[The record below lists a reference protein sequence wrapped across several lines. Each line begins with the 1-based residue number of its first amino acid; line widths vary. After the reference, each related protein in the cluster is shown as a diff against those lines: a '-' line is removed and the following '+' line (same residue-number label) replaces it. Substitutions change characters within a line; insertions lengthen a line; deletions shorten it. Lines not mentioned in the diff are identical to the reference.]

1 MLNNLVELSLR
12 YKFLVL
18 VAFGVVAFLGWR
30 AVTTVPIDAF
40 PDVTPVQVNIYTESP
55 GLAAEDVE
63 QLLTFPVE
71 SGMAGLQGVE
81 EIRSVSLFGLSY
93 VAVYFED
100 DMDIYFVRR
109 LVMERLQEV
118 ADRIPE
124 GYGTPEMGPNTS
136 GLGQVFWYTV
146 ERVDQALEGTDTEGA
161 TSAQT
166 PGRGGSASSTGTAG
180 AGVTAAGGGSAEQ
193 ARAIAELMDL
203 RTLQDWSVRLIL
215 RTAPGVDDVLS
226 WGGQERQYQVVV
238 DPLRLIKYGLS
249 LRQLI
254 EAVERNNGQVGG
266 QYIDQGPEQYL
277 VRGLGLVHDERDIG
291 NIVIKVEDGT
301 PVYVRDVAEVVQGP
315 ALRFGEVTRDGREV
329 VLGMTLARIGEN
341 AKDVVDAVKKKAAIV
356 ASALPEGVVLRPVY
370 ERTDLVEKAV
380 DTAVRALVEGSILV
394 AIVLFLFLGE
404 LRSALVVISA
414 LPLAMLIAFIF
425 MGEVGLSANLM
436 SLAGLAIGIGMM
448 VDGAVV
454 MVENSFRIMAERRA
468 EGATVNRTAA
478 VLAAAREVA
487 NPVAFA
493 ILIII
498 VVFLPLFSLQG
509 LEGKLFKPMAFNI
522 SFAMAGSLLL
532 TLTLIPVLA
541 ALILKPKVERD
552 TWLVAGIKRGY
563 MPLLRWSLA
572 HKKTVGLSAILA
584 LVASLALFPLLGKEF
599 MPQLQEGSIMWR
611 VTSIPSASLD
621 ESIAV
626 SKRIEEALS
635 AFPEVETTL
644 AMIGR
649 AQKGETADVNYME
662 IYTGLKSKE
671 HWTHG
676 SIEALADTMR
686 ERLEAVVPTAVIA
699 FTQPIQM
706 RVEELISGVRAT
718 LAIKLYGEDLS
729 ELDRLSEQIKG
740 VVAQVPGVADLSLE
754 ANLGKPQI
762 RIQVDR
768 MRLARYG
775 MNADEVLTVVRNGI
789 GNEPV
794 STLIDGVRRF
804 DITVRLPDANKETV
818 ESIGAIPLRT
828 GDGAVIPLSRVAD
841 IGVAEGYSF
850 VRREQLQRY
859 AVIQMDVRGR
869 DVDGFV
875 SDANALIG
883 AQIDLPPGYWI
894 EWGGAFE
901 NQQRA
906 LQRLSVIVPLTIFFI
921 FVLLYTAFNSMK
933 YATLI
938 IANVPFA
945 TIGGL
950 VALYATGQYLS
961 VPSAIGFIAVFGVAM
976 LNGIVL
982 VSFINELRE
991 KGLTVSEAVLRG
1003 TELRLRP
1010 VLMTASVAI
1019 LGLIPML
1026 LSSGVGAE
1034 TQRPLAKVVV
1044 GGLITSTALTLLLL
1058 PVIYEWIEG
1067 RTPKDPKEEK
1077 P

>member
-1 MLNNLVELSLR
+1 MLNALVEASLR
-12 YKFLVL
+12 YKFLVII
-18 VAFGVVAFLGWR
+18 AFLVVGFLGGR

-71 SGMAGLQGVE
+71 SGMAGLPGVT

-93 VAVYFED
+93 VSIYFED
-100 DMDIYFVRR
+100 DMDIYFARR

-124 GYGTPEMGPNTS
+124 GYGTPEMGPNSS

-146 ERVDQALEGTDTEGA
+146 ERADEKLNAGLTD
-161 TSAQT
+161 
-166 PGRGGSASSTGTAG
+166 
-180 AGVTAAGGGSAEQ
+180 
-193 ARAIAELMDL
+193 MDL
-203 RTLQDWSVRLIL
+203 RTLQDWTVRLIL
-215 RTAPGVDDVLS
+215 RTAPGVDDVMS
-226 WGGQERQYQVVV
+226 WGGQERQFQVVI

-249 LRQLI
+249 YTDVMTVI
-254 EAVERNNGQVGG
+254 EANNRQVGG
-266 QYIDQGPEQYL
+266 QYVNLGPEQYL
-277 VRGLGLVHDERDIG
+277 VRGLGLVANERDIG
-291 NIVIKVEDGT
+291 NIMLKAVDGT
-301 PVYVRDVAEVVQGP
+301 PVYLRDVATIEQAPG
-315 ALRFGEVTRDGREV
+315 LRFGAVTRDGKEV
-329 VLGMTLARIGEN
+329 VLGMALSRIGTN
-341 AKDVVDAVKKKAAIV
+341 AADVVDAVKQKVDIA
-356 ASALPEGVVLRPVY
+356 ASALPEGVAIKPVY
-370 ERTDLVEKAV
+370 ERTELVEKAV
-380 DTAVRALVEGSILV
+380 NTAERALIEGSILV

-404 LRSALVVISA
+404 LRSAIVVIAA
-414 LPLAMLIAFIF
+414 LPMAMLIAFIF
-425 MGEVGLSANLM
+425 MGEAGLSANLM

-454 MVENSFRIMAERRA
+454 MTENAFRIMAEWR
-468 EGATVNRTAA
+468 EKGEKVNRTAA
-478 VLAAAREVA
+478 VLTAAREVA
-487 NPVAFA
+487 NPIAFA

-541 ALILKPKVERD
+541 AIILKPKEERD
-552 TWLVAGIKRGY
+552 TLLVRWIKRGY
-563 MPLLRWSLA
+563 LPLLAWSLA
-572 HKKTVGLSAILA
+572 NKKTVVVSAVVL

-611 VTSIPSASLD
+611 VTSIPSTSL
-621 ESIAV
+621 EQSIEI
-626 SKRIEEALS
+626 SKQIETAL
-635 AFPEVETTL
+635 AEFPEVETTI

-649 AQKGETADVNYME
+649 AEKGETADVNYME
-662 IYTGLKSKE
+662 IYTGLAPKDQ
-671 HWTHG
+671 WTR
-676 SIEALADTMR
+676 SIEELAEAMR
-686 ERLEAVVPTAVIA
+686 EKLEVTVPTAVIA

-718 LAIKLYGEDLS
+718 LAAKLYGEDLG
-729 ELDRLSEQIKG
+729 ELDRLSGEIKNA
-740 VVAQVPGVADLSLE
+740 VAKVPGVADLSLE

-768 MRLARYG
+768 EALARYG
-775 MNADEVLTVVRNGI
+775 LNADDVLTVVRTGI
-789 GNEPV
+789 GNQPV
-794 STLIDGVRRF
+794 STLIDGVKRF
-804 DITVRLPDANKETV
+804 DITARIQDASKASV
-818 ESIGAIPLRT
+818 EAIRDIPLRT
-828 GDGAVIPLSRVAD
+828 ASGAIVPLGKVAE
-841 IGVAEGYSF
+841 VSTAEGYSF

-875 SDANALIG
+875 KDANAAIK
-883 AQIDLPPGYWI
+883 QQVELPPGYWI

-906 LQRLSVIVPLTIFFI
+906 LTRLSIIVPLTIFFI

-950 VALYATGQYLS
+950 VALFISGQYLS

-991 KGLTVSEAVLRG
+991 KGLSVAEAVRRG
-1003 TELRLRP
+1003 CELRLRP

-1034 TQRPLAKVVV
+1034 TQRPLASVVV
-1044 GGLITSTALTLLLL
+1044 GGLITSTLLTLVLL
-1058 PVIYEWIEG
+1058 PVIYDWMES
-1067 RTPKDPKEEK
+1067 RKEK
-1077 P
+1077 HA